1 MTLYNVII
9 HIASF
14 LNKDQNRYFYKIF
27 SEKFSCQFA
36 KKWWQNV
43 FCSIAMFKFG
53 ETKVE
58 KEKFYGVKKPIKIWD
73 VNVDKIVVSELI
85 KPKTNS

>member
-1 MTLYNVII
+1 
-9 HIASF
+9 
-14 LNKDQNRYFYKIF
+14 
-27 SEKFSCQFA
+27 
-36 KKWWQNV
+36 
-43 FCSIAMFKFG
+43 MFKFG

-58 KEKFYGVKKPIKIWD
+58 KEKFYGVKKPIWD